1 MYGAGQDTGVKI
13 KQREAFY
20 CNMKLLLIFMVVY
33 GHLLEGIMDNAEPLE
48 QIYRGIYS
56 VHMPLFL
63 FLSGLF
69 LKNRTGCVRQM
80 RQAFLYYAVCQT
92 AVVAVGRVLGQQMS
106 IGTPVWHLWYLLS
119 LGCMAGLGWCWFVLT
134 ERWQQIDRG
143 TVKAA
148 LLTVSVLIALAVGK
162 YPAVGRWLSLSRTF
176 CFLPFF
182 LAGVFCSENMDWK
195 SVRTKIVGLAGLGVW
210 LFMYLMWGREIPI
223 ALFYQADS
231 YDTLGISQGVRL
243 RMICILL
250 AVFLGLFLL
259 AFVPNRRLPFSKVG
273 ADTLWIYLLHAP
285 FVKLFELIELPWHVQ
300 IAVAPVLAVCI
311 ILFLYKLFQWKHQL
325 YCLPKTYRREQRT

>member
-1 MYGAGQDTGVKI
+1 MNGAGQDTGVKI
-13 KQREAFY
+13 KQREALY

-92 AVVAVGRVLGQQMS
+92 AVVTVGRLLGQQMNLG
-106 IGTPVWHLWYLLS
+106 IPVWHLWYLLS
-119 LGCMAGLGWCWFVLT
+119 LGCMAGLGWCWFVLA

-143 TVKAA
+143 TTKVS
-148 LLTVSVLIALAVGK
+148 LLVVSVLIALIVGK
-162 YPAVGRWLSLSRTF
+162 CPAVGRWLSLSRTF

-182 LAGVFCSENMDWK
+182 LTGMFCPENMEWK
-195 SVRTKIVGLAGLGVW
+195 SGMAKIVGLAGLGAW
-210 LFMYLMWGREIPI
+210 LFMYLAWGKRIPTE
-223 ALFYQADS
+223 LFYQADS
-231 YDTLGISQGVRL
+231 YGTLGVEQGMRL
-243 RMICILL
+243 QMICILL
-250 AVFLGLFLL
+250 AVSLGLFLL
-259 AFVPNRRLPFSKVG
+259 TFVPDRRLPFSKMG
-273 ADTLWIYLLHAP
+273 ADTFWIYLLHAP
-285 FVKLFELIELPWHVQ
+285 FVKLFELIEMPEHVR
-300 IAVAPVLAVCI
+300 IAVTPFLAVCI

-325 YCLPKTYRREQRT
+325 YCLTWRT